1 MELSSRQPTVQKQ
14 GLGFPLLRFLQG
26 HLRLWIHIGTLLPLG
41 VLVWRFFTGNLT
53 VNPIQAASQQTG
65 DIALVFLLLSLACT
79 PAASILG
86 IKEAI
91 RHRRTLGLYAFF
103 YASLHFLIFVGLD
116 YTFRWDLIWDTLVEK
131 RFILL
136 GFAAGLIL
144 LALAVT
150 SFDWWKKRLRKNWK
164 RLHRLVYLAGG
175 LVVIHYFWAVKAGI
189 QLPLLAIWILLA
201 LLVIRVPTIKELLID
216 ARYKL
221 TRYFRS

>member
-1 MELSSRQPTVQKQ
+1 MELSSNQPSVHKQ
-14 GLGFPLLRFLQG
+14 GFGIPFLRFWQD
-26 HLRLWIHIGTLLPLG
+26 HFRLWLHIGALVPLG

-53 VNPIQAASQQTG
+53 VNPIQAASQRTG
-65 DIALVFLLLSLACT
+65 DIALVMLLLSLSCT

-91 RHRRTLGLYAFF
+91 RYRRTLGLYAFF
-103 YASLHFLIFVGLD
+103 YAALHILIFVGLD
-116 YTFRWDLIWDTLVEK
+116 YTFRWDLIWETLVEK
-131 RFILL
+131 RFIVL
-136 GFAAGLIL
+136 GLFAGLIL

-164 RLHRLVYLAGG
+164 RLHRLVYFAGG
-175 LVVIHYFWAVKAGI
+175 LVVLHYFWAVKAGI

-201 LLVIRVPTIKELLID
+201 LLVIRVPTVKELLIA

-221 TRYFRS
+221 TRFFRS

>member
-1 MELSSRQPTVQKQ
+1 MELSSKQPSVQKQ
-14 GLGFPLLRFLQG
+14 GFGIPLLRFCQD
-26 HLRLWIHIGTLLPLG
+26 HFRLWLHIGALVPLV

-53 VNPIQAASQQTG
+53 VNPIQAASQRTG

-79 PAASILG
+79 PTASILG

-91 RHRRTLGLYAFF
+91 RYRRTLGLYAFF
-103 YASLHFLIFVGLD
+103 YAALHFLIFVGLD
-116 YTFRWDLIWDTLVEK
+116 YTFRWDLIWETFVEK
-131 RFILL
+131 RFIVL
-136 GFAAGLIL
+136 GLIAGLIL

-175 LVVIHYFWAVKAGI
+175 LVVIHYFWAVKAGT

-201 LLVIRVPTIKELLID
+201 LLLIRVPTVKELLID

-221 TRYFRS
+221 TRFFRS

>member
-14 GLGFPLLRFLQG
+14 GLGFPLFRFLQG
-26 HLRLWIHIGTLLPLG
+26 HLRLWVHIGALLPLG
-41 VLVWRFFTGNLT
+41 VLVWMFFTGNLT
-53 VNPIQAASQQTG
+53 VNPIQAASQRTG

-91 RHRRTLGLYAFF
+91 RYRRTLGLYAFF

-136 GFAAGLIL
+136 GFSAGLIL

-189 QLPLLAIWILLA
+189 QLPLLASWILLA
-201 LLVIRVPTIKELLID
+201 LLLIRVPTVKELLID

>member
-1 MELSSRQPTVQKQ
+1 M
-14 GLGFPLLRFLQG
+14 
-26 HLRLWIHIGTLLPLG
+26 
-41 VLVWRFFTGNLT
+41 FFTGNLT
-53 VNPIQAASQQTG
+53 VNPIQAASQRTG

-91 RHRRTLGLYAFF
+91 RYRRTLGLYAFF
-103 YASLHFLIFVGLD
+103 YAALHFLIFVGLD
-116 YTFRWDLIWDTLVEK
+116 YTFQWDLIWDTLVEK
-131 RFILL
+131 RFIML
-136 GFAAGLIL
+136 GFSAGLIL

-175 LVVIHYFWAVKAGI
+175 LVVLHYFWAVKAGI
-189 QLPLLAIWILLA
+189 QLPLLALWVLLA
-201 LLVIRVPTIKELLID
+201 LLLIRIPTVKEILID

-221 TRYFRS
+221 TRFFRS

>member
-1 MELSSRQPTVQKQ
+1 MELSSQQPIVEKK
-14 GLGFPLLRFLQG
+14 GLGFPLSRFLQG
-26 HLRLWIHIGTLLPLG
+26 HLRLWVHIGALLPLG
-41 VLVWRFFTGNLT
+41 VLVWRFFTGHLT
-53 VNPIQAASQQTG
+53 VNPIQAASQRTG

-91 RHRRTLGLYAFF
+91 RYRRTLGLYAFF
-103 YASLHFLIFVGLD
+103 YAALHFLIFVGLD
-116 YTFRWDLIWDTLVEK
+116 YTFRWDLIWETLVEK
-131 RFILL
+131 RFIVV
-136 GFAAGLIL
+136 GFSAGLIL

-201 LLVIRVPTIKELLID
+201 LLLIRVPTVKELLID

-221 TRYFRS
+221 TRFFRS